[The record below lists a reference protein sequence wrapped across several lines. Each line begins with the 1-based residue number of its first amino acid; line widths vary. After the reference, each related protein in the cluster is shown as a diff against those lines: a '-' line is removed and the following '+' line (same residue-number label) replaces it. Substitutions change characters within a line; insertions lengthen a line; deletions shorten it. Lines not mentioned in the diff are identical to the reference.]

1 MIGLGCNPI
10 GCIKDGNVEWMTN
23 DNNEGN
29 NNKNEEGGRKA
40 KEAMM
45 DDCII
50 HFVATQHHGM
60 GVTATGRLV
69 VCKIG
74 GGGSRWEGWDGS
86 LIPSSLVG
94 LFGCCC
100 FGKEE
105 GMTTQIESR
114 NGKWMDNQERR

>member
-50 HFVATQHHGM
+50 HFADTFLHGM
-60 GVTATGRLV
+60 GVTATGRLLV
-69 VCKIG
+69 GKIG
-74 GGGSRWEGWDGS
+74 GGS
-86 LIPSSLVG
+86 
-94 LFGCCC
+94 
-100 FGKEE
+100 
-105 GMTTQIESR
+105 
-114 NGKWMDNQERR
+114 